1 MRAGSPDRYGRSIR
15 NRKIAGSNPA
25 QSIESSVQIPKINS
39 KEANNGST
47 TSASCKTTIDIAK
60 RLVPFSNR
68 TNVEMRDIY
77 SRQKKLAYWI
87 KRIDTDL
94 LEPDRS
100 DVLKLVRHMQDRDR
114 SVLWIVRCI
123 TALIQM
129 KKHLS
134 WKFRDTTE
142 EDIRSLFKW
151 MDEKNYKASTHE
163 KFRRIL
169 KFFYKVSYG
178 DNQYYPQQV
187 KWFSVNVGKERRRK
201 ETNIDL
207 AEYLEEEEIKK
218 LIESAPTLQKKAFL
232 ACMYETGARPEEFLR
247 LTNLDIKL
255 DSKGVIFILRGK
267 TGERRVRAISFV
279 KLLQQWLEVHPLK
292 YQNCYPL
299 WISQATNYN
308 NQPLGLRGAQKI
320 IEEALPRSGLTNKH
334 ARLYILRH
342 SRATHLAKHLTE
354 AQMCVFFGWEHG
366 TKVIRRYMHLSGKDV
381 DDTLMAITLREE
393 ERVSTEYKLK
403 PVECKRCSERISP
416 TMNFCSRCALPVHL
430 TTELTR
436 EMELEQENKLLKEK
450 YEYGF
455 KAVEEKHQQ
464 EIKAIHDQVSH
475 IITMIQHNPQLAKVK
490 PEALIKKPIRK

>member
-39 KEANNGST
+39 KEANNEGDAST
-47 TSASCKTTIDIAK
+47 SFVTTTDIAK
-60 RLVPFSNR
+60 RHISSFNR
-68 TNVEMRDIY
+68 INFEMRDLY
-77 SRQKKLAYWI
+77 SRKKKLAYWI
-87 KRIDTDL
+87 NRIDTDL
-94 LEPDRS
+94 EEPDRS
-100 DVLKLVRHMQDRDR
+100 DVLKLVQHMQDRDR
-114 SVLWIVRCI
+114 SVLWIIRCI

-129 KKHLS
+129 RKHLRR
-134 WKFRDTTE
+134 KFRDTTE

-151 MDEKNYKASTHE
+151 MDEKNYKSSTHE

-169 KFFYKVSYG
+169 KFFYKISYG
-178 DNQYYPQQV
+178 NNEYYPQQV
-187 KWFSVNVGKERRRK
+187 KWFSVNVGKERRSK
-201 ETNIDL
+201 EMNIDL

-218 LIESAPTLQKKAFL
+218 LIETAPTLQKKAFL

-247 LTNLDIKL
+247 LTSLDIKL
-255 DSKGVIFILRGK
+255 DSKGILFVLRGK

-320 IEEALPRSGLTNKH
+320 IEEAIPRSGLTNKH

-366 TKVIRRYMHLSGKDV
+366 TKVIRRYLHLSGKDV
-381 DDTLMAITLREE
+381 DDALMAITLREG
-393 ERVSTEYKLK
+393 ERVVTEYKLK
-403 PVECKRCSERISP
+403 PLECKRCSEPISP
-416 TMNFCSRCALPVHL
+416 TMNFCSRCALPVQL
-430 TTELTR
+430 TTELTK

-450 YEYGF
+450 YEYSF
-455 KAVEEKHQQ
+455 KAVEEKHLL
-464 EIKAIHDQVSH
+464 EIKAMRDQMNQ
-475 IITMIQHNPQLAKVK
+475 IMTMIQHNPQLAKVK
-490 PEALIKKPIRK
+490 PEALVKKKI